1 MPFRGDDGREFYARQ
16 HTQAAR
22 HNWLR
27 KIFLDD
33 LLLKLLALVLTLGL
47 WYGLKEQ
54 RAPATIRLPGI
65 QLVFRLPTDMEISND
80 PRGEI
85 EATFTGSRQA
95 LDRINIRDLIAYV
108 DISDR
113 KPGER
118 VIRLTPASVRLEFPD
133 GVRLTRIEPSSVP
146 VRLEPRVQREVIVA
160 PRFEG
165 KLREG
170 YELRAVHIIP
180 AKIKVRGPASRVNAL
195 EHALTESIQLDSLR
209 ETATV
214 SQVAVDINDPK
225 INALDATV
233 SVQLEINKVSNKP

>member
-33 LLLKLLALVLTLGL
+33 LLLKLLALALTLGL
-47 WYGLKEQ
+47 WYGLTGQ
-54 RAPATIRLPGI
+54 RARATIRLPGI
-65 QLVFRLPTDMEISND
+65 QLTFRLPTDMEISND
-80 PRGEI
+80 LRGDI
-85 EATFTGSRQA
+85 AATFAGSRQA
-95 LDRINIRDLIAYV
+95 LDRINVRDLVAYV

-118 VIRLTPASVRLEFPD
+118 VIRLTPESVRLELPD
-133 GVRLTRIEPSSVP
+133 GVRLTRIEPSNVP
-146 VRLEPRVQREVIVA
+146 LHLEPRVQREVTIA

-165 KLREG
+165 KLPEG
-170 YELRAVHIIP
+170 YELRAVNIVP
-180 AKIKVRGPASRVNAL
+180 AKVRVRGPASRVNAL

-209 ETATV
+209 DTTTV
-214 SQVAVDINDPK
+214 AQVAVDIDDPK

-233 SVQLEINKVSNKP
+233 SVQLEIAKAGNNP